1 MKNTKAIPL
10 KKIID
15 YQRKFV
21 KARDWET
28 FHTPK
33 NLSMA
38 LSGEAG
44 ELVEIF
50 QWLSQ
55 EESLL
60 VKNNKVKRE
69 MLSDELADIFFYL
82 LRLADKLEIDLES
95 AFWKKMKKNAKKYPV
110 KLARGSAKK
119 YNEY

>member
-1 MKNTKAIPL
+1 MAPSQTIKI

-15 YQRKFV
+15 FQRKFV
-21 KARDWET
+21 KAREWET

-50 QWLSQ
+50 QWLTE
-55 EESLL
+55 EESR
-60 VKNNKVKRE
+60 KVCKDKAKRE
-69 MLSDELADIFFYL
+69 MLCDELADIFFYL
-82 LRLADKLEIDLES
+82 VRLSDKLEIDLED

-110 KLARGSAKK
+110 RLAKGSSKK
-119 YNEY
+119 YNEF

>member
-1 MKNTKAIPL
+1 MKNTKALPL